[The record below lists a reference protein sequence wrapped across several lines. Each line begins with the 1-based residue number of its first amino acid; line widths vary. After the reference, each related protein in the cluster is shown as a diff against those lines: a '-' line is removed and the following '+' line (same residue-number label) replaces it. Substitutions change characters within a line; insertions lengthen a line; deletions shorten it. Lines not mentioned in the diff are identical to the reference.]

1 MNFKITVIITTYN
14 SANTLIESIN
24 SILNQTFS
32 SWFLIIVDDGS
43 TDNTKEILL
52 NYKKKLKKK
61 LLIISNNT
69 NLGINKSLN
78 KAIKNIKTPFFTRQD
93 ADDISSKDRLA
104 YLYTFL
110 QNNKNYDFVSS
121 KTASLHDRKI
131 IFPKKFIINPKIQD
145 FLYTFP
151 FCNAPT
157 LFRSKVLEKV
167 KKFNESDHYK
177 KRYEDYE
184 FFFRCYLNNYVG
196 KNLNKV
202 TYYVNQNNN
211 YHFKISLRDRLFET
225 RLKFEIYK
233 KTDVKWYLLYIAIIP
248 IIKYFIS
255 LFLKINHL
263 KIFRI
268 KGN

>member
-52 NYKKKLKKK
+52 NYKRKLKK

-104 YLYTFL
+104 YLYTFY
-110 QNNKNYDFVSS
+110 KIIKIMIFVSS
-121 KTASLHDRKI
+121 KIA
-131 IFPKKFIINPKIQD
+131 
-145 FLYTFP
+145 
-151 FCNAPT
+151 
-157 LFRSKVLEKV
+157 
-167 KKFNESDHYK
+167 
-177 KRYEDYE
+177 
-184 FFFRCYLNNYVG
+184 
-196 KNLNKV
+196 
-202 TYYVNQNNN
+202 
-211 YHFKISLRDRLFET
+211 
-225 RLKFEIYK
+225 LK
-233 KTDVKWYLLYIAIIP
+233 
-248 IIKYFIS
+248 
-255 LFLKINHL
+255 
-263 KIFRI
+263 
-268 KGN
+268 